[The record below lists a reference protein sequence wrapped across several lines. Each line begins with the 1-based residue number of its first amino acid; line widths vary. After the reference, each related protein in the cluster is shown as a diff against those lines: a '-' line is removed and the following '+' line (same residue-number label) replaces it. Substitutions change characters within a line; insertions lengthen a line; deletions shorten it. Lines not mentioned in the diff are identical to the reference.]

1 MTTKD
6 YKKLFTQL
14 KVKEEKLLK
23 YKKHN
28 SPKKRSCGIGK
39 RKCRICGR
47 TGAHISAYNLDLCRQ
62 CFRDY
67 AKSIGFKKYH

>member
-6 YKKLFTQL
+6 YKKAFTQL
-14 KVKEEKLLK
+14 KAKPVKMEK

-39 RKCRICGR
+39 RKCKMCGR
-47 TGAHISAYNLDLCRQ
+47 HAAHVRKYKLGLCRQ
-62 CFRDY
+62 CFRDT
-67 AKSIGFKKYH
+67 AKLLGFKKYD